1 MYLWYFCCFQV
12 EDAMRYALL
21 FLYMQKMA
29 YEMRISDWSSDGC
42 SSDLNGDEYSGDVL
56 KAAIKDNAHPEL
68 ADLVDHPA
76 ARAVARYS
84 GALGVPLTVAGPLIR
99 AMGDR
104 LGQIVERQDRKST
117 RLNSSH

>member
-1 MYLWYFCCFQV
+1 MEFRRVPF
-12 EDAMRYALL
+12 R
-21 FLYMQKMA
+21 
-29 YEMRISDWSSDGC
+29 
-42 SSDLNGDEYSGDVL
+42 SDLAVSGLLMVERETAVGGGRRGRYGINSDSTAETFL
-56 KAAIKDNAHPEL
+56 SAIKDNAQPEL

-104 LGQIVERQDRKST
+104 LGQKIGRASCRERVCKYV
-117 RLNSSH
+117 